1 MNKIALVAIAL
12 HVTAF
17 SSAQGLVYPTVK
29 KSPVVDT
36 FYNSYLVKDE
46 YRGLEN
52 IHDKDVVDW
61 IDAQNKLS
69 KNFCEKASNQNSTYT
84 SIDQY
89 SYTEYHHPRKEGKY
103 YFYYAVYDL
112 TASSALF
119 YKSGIKDRG
128 DVLVD
133 PTYISKSDRIT
144 LRGHAVSMNSEY
156 LAYLYS
162 RNGSDWG
169 ELNVV
174 SIKDKVKMKD
184 HLDNLK
190 FTNIAW
196 KDDGFFYSTYPR
208 TEQFSEAIG
217 QQVFYHK
224 LGTDQKDD
232 QLIFKKK
239 NPRIH
244 FSFQTTSDERFF
256 LLTENDEDLNV
267 YNIYYLDYQ
276 SPEPILKPL
285 LMKVKMGIDFVDS
298 HDGKLIAR
306 TTHKANNGAIVEIDP
321 ANPFKWRSIETEFS
335 EALLLNVI
343 PLKEKIIV
351 VYQYNSHPI
360 VAVVNYNGE
369 TLYKLELPVASS
381 VGGFN
386 GNPDDEEFLFTFNSY
401 TIPPVVYKF
410 NVNTYERTLTEQTTV
425 TFDIKNI
432 EYKEVEYLTKDS
444 TKVPMYLVYKK
455 GLKLDGNNPALLT
468 AYGGFGLVE
477 APSYDPSI
485 VYFIMKGGVMAYA
498 NIRGGGDYGEK
509 WAQQGRGKYKQN
521 SFTDFISAAEYLV
534 KSGYTNPSRLASTG
548 GSNGGL
554 VVAAAAIQRPDL
566 FKAVV
571 PVVGALDMIR
581 FERFTIG
588 AFHKDEYGTVTDSL
602 SFLNLRSYSP
612 YFNIKEDVNYPAMLI
627 VTSDNDDRVPP
638 FHSYKFAARL
648 QNRTA
653 QINPIYLRVEK
664 NAGHNGANTFM
675 KHIRTEAD
683 IYGFIM
689 NMIGGK

>member
-1 MNKIALVAIAL
+1 MKRIAFVI
-12 HVTAF
+12 VTLCVTLQSF
-17 SSAQGLVYPTVK
+17 SQDQVYPAAKRV
-29 KSPVVDT
+29 PVVDT
-36 FYNSYLVKDE
+36 FYNKYIVTDE
-46 YRGLEN
+46 YRWLED
-52 IHDKDVVDW
+52 IHNPEVVDW
-61 IDAQNKLS
+61 LEAQNRLS
-69 KNFCEKASNQNSTYT
+69 KSYCEKASNQNSTYT

-89 SYTEYHHPRKEGKY
+89 SYTEFHHPQKDGNY
-103 YFYYAVYDL
+103 YFYYAIYDL
-112 TASSALF
+112 TAAPVLV
-119 YKSGIKDRG
+119 YKSDIKDDG
-128 DVLVD
+128 DILVN
-133 PTYISKSDRIT
+133 PTYISKTDKIS
-144 LRGHAVSMNSEY
+144 LKGHAISKDSKY

-174 SIKDKVKMKD
+174 SIKDKIQLKD
-184 HLDNLK
+184 HLENLK

-208 TEQFSEAIG
+208 TDQFSEAIG
-217 QQVFYHK
+217 QQVYYHK

-256 LLTENDEDLNV
+256 LLTENDEDLNI
-267 YNIYYLDYQ
+267 YNIYCLDYQ
-276 SPEPILKPL
+276 SAEPFLKPL
-285 LMKVKMGIDFVDS
+285 LMKTKMGINFIDS
-298 HDGKLIAR
+298 HDGKLIAT

-321 ANPFKWRSIETEFS
+321 ANPYKWRSIATEFTN
-335 EALLLNVI
+335 ALLLDVI
-343 PLKEKIIV
+343 PLKEKIIAR
-351 VYQYNSHPI
+351 YQYNHHPI
-360 VAVVNYNGE
+360 VAVLNYDGE

-381 VGGFN
+381 VGGFS
-386 GNPDDEEFLFTFNSY
+386 GNADDEEFLFTFNSY

-410 NVNTYERTLTEQTTV
+410 NINTYERTLTEQTTV

-432 EYKEVEYLTKDS
+432 EYKEVEYISKDS

-455 GLKLDGNNPALLT
+455 GLKLDGNNPTLLS
-468 AYGGFGLVE
+468 AYGGFGIVE
-477 APSYDPSI
+477 TPNYDPST

-509 WAQQGRGKYKQN
+509 WAQHGRGRYKQN
-521 SFTDFISAAEYLV
+521 SFDDFISAAEYLIN
-534 KSGYTNPSRLASTG
+534 SGYTNPSRLASTG

-566 FKAVV
+566 FKAVI
-571 PVVGALDMIR
+571 PVVGVFDMIR
-581 FERFTIG
+581 FERFTVG

-602 SFLNLRSYSP
+602 GFLNLRSYSP

-648 QNRTA
+648 QSRKS
-653 QINPIYLRVEK
+653 QINPVYLRIEK
-664 NAGHNGANTFM
+664 DAGHNGANTFM
-675 KHIRTEAD
+675 RRIRTEAD

-689 NMIGGK
+689 KMIGGK